1 MDWKNKKK
9 HPYVSESK
17 VLVQVL
23 LDYKSSDHFNLK
35 FYIFESSDHR
45 SNIIVY
51 KLLTCNYSDFDFC
64 VLDLLLIYSLIII
77 IIILHV
83 LLIRLIMVSRFCNLD
98 LSYKFIGI

>member
-1 MDWKNKKK
+1 M
-9 HPYVSESK
+9 SESK

-64 VLDLLLIYSLIII
+64 VLDLLLIYSLFYYYYFARITYS
-77 IIILHV
+77 V
-83 LLIRLIMVSRFCNLD
+83 DN
-98 LSYKFIGI
+98 GQ